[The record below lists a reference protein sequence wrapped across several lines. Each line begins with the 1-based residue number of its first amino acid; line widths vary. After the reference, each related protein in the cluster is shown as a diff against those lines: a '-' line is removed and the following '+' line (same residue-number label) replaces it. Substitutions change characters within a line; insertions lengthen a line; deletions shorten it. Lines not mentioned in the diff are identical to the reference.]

1 MVAGLWVGQT
11 KPPARWGSARALG
24 RPLGPHLACRWFG
37 FRSRFFSFAAVLCLW
52 LYWLNHLSAQTHFGS
67 SPPSSRG
74 PRGGASCPPPWG
86 PAGEGGWSVWVGLV
100 THVSGPPRGR
110 CWETELMGSSVCERR
125 HTLAYAPLSAQSPS
139 DGGIAGRGAGA
150 RHCGWGG
157 GRCGSPTTTPFP
169 PPISDGEEGA
179 GRGGV
184 GMVAGGR
191 FGWAGG
197 LDGAGSVR
205 WVGEAVSD

>member
-1 MVAGLWVGQT
+1 MWVGQT

-37 FRSRFFSFAAVLCLW
+37 FRGRFFFSFAAFLCLW
-52 LYWLNHLSAQTHFGS
+52 LHWLKHLSAQTHFGS

-74 PRGGASCPPPWG
+74 PRGGAFAPLNG
-86 PAGEGGWSVWVGLV
+86 TRRGGWSVWVGLV

-157 GRCGSPTTTPFP
+157 RSVWFVHDHPLPPTHF
-169 PPISDGEEGA
+169 
-179 GRGGV
+179 
-184 GMVAGGR
+184 
-191 FGWAGG
+191 
-197 LDGAGSVR
+197 
-205 WVGEAVSD
+205 